1 MKSFKRE
8 IIETGDGSKTFYL
21 PQLDE
26 TYHSHHGAYNESLHI
41 FINNGLKPINKS
53 EVNIFEVGFG
63 TGLNAILTLI
73 HKGSKNINYD
83 GIELYPVHLSDLNQI
98 DYKTIIAS
106 DYHHVFDKMHEKKW
120 GMNEKIADAFNLRKI
135 QADFTVY
142 DYDKK
147 YDLVYFDAFA
157 PNKQE
162 EMWTLELL
170 QKLYNACN
178 NGAVLVT
185 YCVRGTVKRAL
196 KEVGFQIEKLPGPK
210 GGKREMLR
218 AFKR

>member
-98 DYKTIIAS
+98 DYWLYSSLYLFLLIMLILLL
-106 DYHHVFDKMHEKKW
+106 YPHQY
-120 GMNEKIADAFNLRKI
+120 NLI
-135 QADFTVY
+135 Y
-142 DYDKK
+142 Y
-147 YDLVYFDAFA
+147 
-157 PNKQE
+157 
-162 EMWTLELL
+162 
-170 QKLYNACN
+170 
-178 NGAVLVT
+178 
-185 YCVRGTVKRAL
+185 
-196 KEVGFQIEKLPGPK
+196 
-210 GGKREMLR
+210 
-218 AFKR
+218 